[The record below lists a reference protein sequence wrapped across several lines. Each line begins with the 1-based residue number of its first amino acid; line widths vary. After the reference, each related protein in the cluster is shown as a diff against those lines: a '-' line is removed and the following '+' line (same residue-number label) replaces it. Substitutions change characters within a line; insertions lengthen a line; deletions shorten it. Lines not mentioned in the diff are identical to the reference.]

1 MTPRRQIQVAL
12 ALWMAFAFVAW
23 NALFDYLVVRAGRDY
38 LHEAAMADRQGRPH
52 LLIAEW
58 MRPAVRRAFV
68 HASLLGT
75 AILCCGAVGLFLAI
89 RRQSRRSRS

>member
-1 MTPRRQIQVAL
+1 MTSRRQVQVAL
-12 ALWMAFAFVAW
+12 ALWIAFAFVAW

-38 LHEAAMADRQGRPH
+38 LHAAAIADRQGRPH

-68 HASLLGT
+68 CASLLGT
-75 AILCCGAVGLFLAI
+75 VILCCGAVGVFLAS
-89 RRQSRRSRS
+89 RRHSRRSP